1 MNYLGCVHYSVLF
14 FVEMILAYGFSA
26 FSRMQKVPQRKKI
39 YLFLALGILALMTMF
54 RDSSVGNDTQNYIGL
69 FRGLANAD
77 LLVYIRDSV
86 SEPGFLTYAWIL
98 TKISRNYQVLFIVSG
113 AFVFLSIG
121 RFLFRH
127 VDAPG
132 IVCISM
138 VALMKFDFFLSAQ
151 RQAIAVCILLWAYD
165 YVVEKR
171 TIKFLILAAL
181 ATTFHYSSLVFIVT
195 YFLANSKIVDNTRLG
210 SRFYIRWVVIV
221 GALMVFFPRLM
232 DLALR
237 LFPKYRYYIGSAVFD
252 GKPRLA
258 WFLQSLMAIIMFF
271 VSVAF
276 MDEEDKESTENRLFA
291 FFSIINISLL
301 IIASNAAVL
310 TRFCSIYTLFPVAQ
324 YSVALS
330 GERAHYRGNQS
341 VLRLLTLI
349 LFFFYG
355 FVIVLLRT
363 PQWYTTYPFKFR

>member
-1 MNYLGCVHYSVLF
+1 
-14 FVEMILAYGFSA
+14 
-26 FSRMQKVPQRKKI
+26 
-39 YLFLALGILALMTMF
+39 
-54 RDSSVGNDTQNYIGL
+54 
-69 FRGLANAD
+69 
-77 LLVYIRDSV
+77 
-86 SEPGFLTYAWIL
+86 
-98 TKISRNYQVLFIVSG
+98 
-113 AFVFLSIG
+113 
-121 RFLFRH
+121 
-127 VDAPG
+127 
-132 IVCISM
+132 
-138 VALMKFDFFLSAQ
+138 
-151 RQAIAVCILLWAYD
+151 
-165 YVVEKR
+165 
-171 TIKFLILAAL
+171 
-181 ATTFHYSSLVFIVT
+181 
-195 YFLANSKIVDNTRLG
+195 
-210 SRFYIRWVVIV
+210 
-221 GALMVFFPRLM
+221 MVFFPRLM